1 MPSVY
6 QIEFGKH
13 IMQKDLGSK
22 FKKNPV
28 SGQLPPEAVDA
39 NAHDH
44 SRGISYCSSASFYL
58 VVWIVRPF
66 AEK

>member
-1 MPSVY
+1 
-6 QIEFGKH
+6 
-13 IMQKDLGSK
+13 MQKDLGSK